1 MIKVECVSCK
11 APYELDERRIPEKG
25 MKMRCPKCGTSF
37 NVTRQGVASGAAP
50 SQAIA
55 PPLAA
60 PAPIAAPPPAAAIAP
75 PVAAGGI
82 PKGTMLGH
90 QMPAAIAPPAAAPAP
105 IAAPFAAPPKAASPA
120 RPPMGTMVG
129 MAPPLAEGAKPPAG
143 ALFGA
148 PQAQAPIAPAFSAAK
163 GAFGSGASAP
173 KPAPAA
179 AVPAASPPIASKSS
193 TFDETDLPAPR
204 AAQPKPLLPSIDV
217 SDLSVSNMRIDQL
230 PMPKRE
236 VDLQRPQNSV
246 APPSAFDPDLPAPK
260 TSADLPVAAKPKG
273 TMLGAA
279 PIAAPF
285 PAPIAAPIA
294 APFADLPAVKKD
306 GGADLPAPKQ
316 PAPLSFGDLDLP
328 APKKSAAVDLPAP
341 KMEVDLPA
349 PKQAA
354 DLPGLKMSVDLP
366 APKHSVDLPAPRG
379 GGADLPAPKGQVDLP
394 SPRAGG
400 ARFGEI
406 DLPTPK
412 GGAVDLPTPRG
423 GAIDLPTPRG
433 GAIDLPTPRGG
444 AIDLP
449 APANDLPA
457 PRGDDSSFA
466 DLMLD
471 LPDFAGDSKKK
482 PDDAF
487 GDIELPPPKPAADMI
502 ASRERTIQGSARRAP
517 TVQQQAAAQQNNNG
531 PDSELPPSLL
541 GGDESSFDDLNMED
555 DLGLSDPPAAPAGRS
570 APKKA
575 TPMPARSLSPSY
587 AAEDDL
593 LGDDLVDEEEEYE
606 EGDDF
611 GEEDFVGEEGD
622 ERNDEEMEFGIS
634 GDEEGRASL
643 APDALRRQRG
653 EDFEARQVASRKRT
667 VTIIV
672 RLAALLVLLT
682 AGSAALAFT
691 EYGIFGIYY
700 WEKWL
705 PEAGDPEFARSAI
718 QKAEKMGA
726 SDTYADAQRSL
737 KELGAARAKAGI
749 NRQLLTRGLLHE
761 ALSIVRFGEDP
772 AGAARAVAI
781 LKRLDER
788 SGKAPEMDLARAADA
803 ARRKEWGEATK
814 LIGTAR
820 KQGPRDPYVELLAG
834 EVALAQD
841 KTDDADKAFA
851 QALKLGGAARAQWG
865 LARVALLRDDKEA
878 QNGAVNETLKLSPMH
893 IDARI
898 AEARIVWSQGKEE
911 RGLHLLQ
918 VALGREPTE
927 EDRYLWSSKTSQATG
942 YSVLGYM
949 HEVRGRLSPAKDA
962 YEQALKSDAYR
973 VEALLGS
980 GRVLLRQE
988 RPNDALPRFEQALKS
1003 ATKGGANPIVMS
1015 GRHADAE
1022 AKLGVGRVLLA
1033 LDRAA
1038 DAKAKLLE
1046 LSTALPADAEVAL
1059 ALGETEEKLN
1069 NVEAAETELRKS
1081 ISLAP
1086 TRFDGYLALSQ
1097 LFFRQGNAAKASE
1110 VLNDAAS
1117 HVEETAHM
1125 RRMLGQS
1132 ELARGRL
1139 DSAAHEFKRALELD
1153 PYDVEAKF
1161 GLGVSLRKGG
1171 DLEAAEVAFDDIAKR
1186 DAGFSGLAE
1195 QRGLL
1200 LEARGKYA
1208 DAIDVY
1214 RKALE
1219 KDQSNMQLVLRLGAA
1234 QVLAG
1239 LLDDADQTLAKVIRE
1254 IPNSAEAEYFIGRIS
1269 FARGRTPDALAHFD
1283 RAIGLDISK
1292 AEYHLYV
1299 ARSTWELGNF
1309 SRTMEEADV
1318 AIKRD
1323 PGLGDAYWVRA
1334 MVRLRVGQVKDS
1346 LKDLEKALRLNPA
1359 RTEAYAVRGDC
1370 YEQLRQLPDAIA
1382 AYRQA
1387 LQIDETRG
1395 QWWYRLAGLLADSG
1409 DHGQAESALRRATE
1423 AGEKAEP
1430 LPHWLPDAYRLAGEN
1445 AERRNDRQAAIR
1457 AYKRYSEIS
1466 QTNAIDYAPIMKKLR
1481 SWGVELG
1488 EEE

>member
-55 PPLAA
+55 PPLAV

-90 QMPAAIAPPAAAPAP
+90 QMPAAIAPPAAAP
-105 IAAPFAAPPKAASPA
+105 IAAPPKAA

-129 MAPPLAEGAKPPAG
+129 IAPPLAEGARPPAG
-143 ALFGA
+143 ALSGSP
-148 PQAQAPIAPAFSAAK
+148 PQAPAATPFSAAK
-163 GAFGSGASAP
+163 GAFGSGASSP
-173 KPAPAA
+173 KPAAA
-179 AVPAASPPIASKSS
+179 ASASPLVPSKSS

-236 VDLQRPQNSV
+236 VDLQRPQNSA
-246 APPSAFDPDLPAPK
+246 APSGAFDADLPAPK
-260 TSADLPVAAKPKG
+260 ANVDLPAAKPKG
-273 TMLGAA
+273 TMMGAA

-285 PAPIAAPIA
+285 PAAPIA

-316 PAPLSFGDLDLP
+316 PAPLAFGDLDLP
-328 APKKSAAVDLPAP
+328 APKKSAVVDLPAP
-341 KMEVDLPA
+341 KMNVDLPA

-354 DLPGLKMSVDLP
+354 DLPAPKASGLIDLP

-412 GGAVDLPTPRG
+412 GGAIDLPTPRG

-482 PDDAF
+482 RSDDAF

-502 ASRERTIQGSARRAP
+502 ASRERTIQGPARRAP
-517 TVQQQAAAQQNNNG
+517 TMQQQAAAAQQNNG

-555 DLGLSDPPAAPAGRS
+555 DLGLSEPPVPSARP

-575 TPMPARSLSPSY
+575 PMPSSLSQSHVE
-587 AAEDDL
+587 EDDL

-611 GEEDFVGEEGD
+611 GEEDFVGEEGEEGGD
-622 ERNDEEMEFGIS
+622 DEEMEFGIS

-643 APDALRRQRG
+643 APDAMRRQRG
-653 EDFEARQVASRKRT
+653 EDFEARQAASRKRT

-672 RLAALLVLLT
+672 RLAAMLVLLT

-726 SDTYADAQRSL
+726 SDTYADVQRSL

-749 NRQLLTRGLLHE
+749 NRQLLSRGLLHE

-772 AGAARAVAI
+772 ASAARAVAI

-788 SGKAPEMDLARAADA
+788 SGKAPEMDLARGADA
-803 ARRKEWGEATK
+803 ARRKAWGEAEK
-814 LIGTAR
+814 LLGAAR
-820 KQGPRDPYVELLAG
+820 QQGPRDPYVELLAG
-834 EVALAQD
+834 EVALAQNKID
-841 KTDDADKAFA
+841 IAEKAFA
-851 QALKLGGAARAQWG
+851 QALQLGGTARAQWG
-865 LARVALLRDDKEA
+865 LARVALARDDKDA
-878 QNGAVNETLKLSPMH
+878 QNAAVNETLKLSPMH
-893 IDARI
+893 VDARI

-927 EDRYLWSSKTSQATG
+927 EDRYLWSSKTSRATG
-942 YSVLGYM
+942 YSVLGYV
-949 HEVRGRLSPAKDA
+949 HEARGRLSPARDA
-962 YEQALKSDAYR
+962 YEQALNADGHR

-980 GRVLLRQE
+980 GRVLLRQN
-988 RPNDALPRFEQALKS
+988 RAQDALPRFEQALKS
-1003 ATKGGANPIVMS
+1003 ATKGDANPIVLS

-1022 AKLGVGRVLLA
+1022 AKLGIGRVLLA

-1038 DAKAKLLE
+1038 EAKAKLLE
-1046 LSTALPADAEVAL
+1046 LSQALPTDPEVAL
-1059 ALGETEEKLN
+1059 ALGQAEDDLN
-1069 NVEAAETELRKS
+1069 NLDAAEAAFRKS

-1097 LFFRQGNAAKASE
+1097 LFFRKGNAAKASE
-1110 VLNDAAS
+1110 VLNEAAS

-1132 ELARGRL
+1132 ELARNKL

-1171 DLEAAEVAFDDIAKR
+1171 NLEAAEVAFDDISKR

-1200 LEARGKYA
+1200 LEARGKYT
-1208 DAIDVY
+1208 DAIEVY

-1219 KDQSNMQLVLRLGAA
+1219 KEASNMQLVLRLGAA

-1239 LLDDADQTLAKVIRE
+1239 LLDDAEQTLAKVIRE

-1269 FARGRTPDALAHFD
+1269 FARGRTADALAHFD
-1283 RAIGLDISK
+1283 RALGLDISK

-1299 ARSTWELGNF
+1299 ARSTWELDNF
-1309 SRTMEEADV
+1309 SRTMEEADN

-1323 PGLGDAYWVRA
+1323 PYLGDAYWVRA

-1346 LKDLEKALRLNPA
+1346 LKDVEKALQLNPA
-1359 RTEAYAVRGDC
+1359 RTEAYAVRGDAH
-1370 YEQLRQLPDAIA
+1370 EQLRQLPDAIT
-1382 AYRQA
+1382 AYRKA
-1387 LQIDETRG
+1387 LEIDDKRG
-1395 QWWYRLAGLLADSG
+1395 KWWYRLAGLLADSG
-1409 DHGQAESALRRATE
+1409 EHGQAEAALRRATE
-1423 AGEKAEP
+1423 AGEKEEP
-1430 LPHWLPDAYRLAGEN
+1430 LPHWLPDAYRLSGEN
-1445 AERRNDRQAAIR
+1445 AERRNDRQSAIR
-1457 AYKRYSEIS
+1457 AYKRYREIS
-1466 QTNAIDYAPIMKKLR
+1466 QTNSIDYGPVTKKLR
-1481 SWGVELG
+1481 SWGVELS
-1488 EEE
+1488 EDE

>member
-37 NVTRQGVASGAAP
+37 NVTRQGVASGAAA

-90 QMPAAIAPPAAAPAP
+90 QMPAPIAPPVAAPAAAAAP
-105 IAAPFAAPPKAASPA
+105 IAATPKAA

-129 MAPPLAEGAKPPAG
+129 IAPPLAEGAKPPAG
-143 ALFGA
+143 ALFGT
-148 PQAQAPIAPAFSAAK
+148 PQAPAPTASAVSAAK
-163 GAFGSGASAP
+163 GAFGSGASSP
-173 KPAPAA
+173 KP
-179 AVPAASPPIASKSS
+179 VAASPLVPSKSS

-236 VDLQRPQNSV
+236 VDLQRPQNSM
-246 APPSAFDPDLPAPK
+246 APSGAFDADLPAPK
-260 TSADLPVAAKPKG
+260 ANVDLPAAKPKG

-285 PAPIAAPIA
+285 PAAPIA
-294 APFADLPAVKKD
+294 APFADLPAVKK
-306 GGADLPAPKQ
+306 GGGTDLPAPKQ

-328 APKKSAAVDLPAP
+328 APKKSAVVDLPAP
-341 KMEVDLPA
+341 KMNMDLPA
-349 PKQAA
+349 FKQAA
-354 DLPGLKMSVDLP
+354 DLPAPKMSVDLP

-412 GGAVDLPTPRG
+412 G

-482 PDDAF
+482 KSDDAF

-502 ASRERTIQGSARRAP
+502 ASRERTIQGPARRAP
-517 TVQQQAAAQQNNNG
+517 TMQQQAAAAQQNNG

-541 GGDESSFDDLNMED
+541 GGDESSFDDLNLED
-555 DLGLSDPPAAPAGRS
+555 DLGLSEPPVPS
-570 APKKA
+570 ARPVPKKA
-575 TPMPARSLSPSY
+575 TPMPARSHASH
-587 AAEDDL
+587 AQEDDL

-611 GEEDFVGEEGD
+611 GEEDFVGEEGEEGGGD
-622 ERNDEEMEFGIS
+622 DDEEMEFGIS

-653 EDFEARQVASRKRT
+653 EDFEARQAASRKRT

-718 QKAEKMGA
+718 QKAEKMAA
-726 SDTYADAQRSL
+726 SDTYADVQRSL

-749 NRQLLTRGLLHE
+749 NRQLLSRGLLHE

-772 AGAARAVAI
+772 TSAARAVAI

-788 SGKAPEMDLARAADA
+788 SGKAPEMDLARATDA
-803 ARRKEWGEATK
+803 ARRKAWADAGK
-814 LIGTAR
+814 LI
-820 KQGPRDPYVELLAG
+820 GPRDPYVELLAG
-834 EVALAQD
+834 EVALAQN
-841 KTDDADKAFA
+841 KMDDAEKAFA

-865 LARVALLRDDKEA
+865 LARVMLTRDDKEA
-878 QNGAVNETLKLSPMH
+878 QSAAVNETLKLSPMH
-893 IDARI
+893 VDARI

-962 YEQALKSDAYR
+962 YENALRADGLR

-980 GRVLLRQE
+980 GRVLLRNDRAQ
-988 RPNDALPRFEQALKS
+988 DALPRFEQALKS
-1003 ATKGGANPIVMS
+1003 ATKGDSNPIVLS
-1015 GRHADAE
+1015 GRHADME
-1022 AKLGVGRVLLA
+1022 AKLGIGRVLLA
-1033 LDRAA
+1033 LDRAPE
-1038 DAKAKLLE
+1038 AKAKLLE
-1046 LSTALPADAEVAL
+1046 LSQALPADPDVGL
-1059 ALGETEEKLN
+1059 ALGQAEEDLN
-1069 NVEAAETELRKS
+1069 NLDAAEAQFRKS

-1097 LFFRQGNAAKASE
+1097 LFFRKGNAAKASE

-1132 ELARGRL
+1132 ELARNKL

-1171 DLEAAEVAFDDIAKR
+1171 NLEAAEAAFDDISKR

-1200 LEARGKYA
+1200 LEARGKYT
-1208 DAIDVY
+1208 DAIEVY

-1219 KDQSNMQLVLRLGAA
+1219 KDPTNIQLVLRLGAA

-1239 LLDDADQTLAKVIRE
+1239 LLDDAEQTLAKVIRE

-1269 FARGRTPDALAHFD
+1269 FARGRTADALAHFD
-1283 RAIGLDISK
+1283 RALGLDISK

-1299 ARSTWELGNF
+1299 ARSTWELQNF

-1323 PGLGDAYWVRA
+1323 PYLGDAYWVRA

-1346 LKDLEKALRLNPA
+1346 LKDVDKALQLNPA
-1359 RTEAYAVRGDC
+1359 RTEAYAVRGDA
-1370 YEQLRQLPDAIA
+1370 YEQLRQLPEAIA

-1387 LQIDETRG
+1387 LQIDEMRG

-1409 DHGQAESALRRATE
+1409 EHGQAEAALRRATE
-1423 AGEKAEP
+1423 AGEKSEP

-1445 AERRNDRQAAIR
+1445 AERRNDRQGAIR
-1457 AYKRYSEIS
+1457 SYKRYIEIS
-1466 QTNAIDYAPIMKKLR
+1466 PTNSIDYGPVTKKLR
-1481 SWGVELG
+1481 SWGVELS
-1488 EEE
+1488 EDE

>member
-37 NVTRQGVASGAAP
+37 NVTRSGVASGAAP

-55 PPLAA
+55 PPIAA
-60 PAPIAAPPPAAAIAP
+60 PAPIAAPPPAAAPPAAAIATP
-75 PVAAGGI
+75 FGGGGAI

-90 QMPAAIAPPAAAPAP
+90 QAPAPIAPPAAAPAP
-105 IAAPFAAPPKAASPA
+105 AAAPKPA

-129 MAPPLAEGAKPPAG
+129 IAPPGLEGAKAPAG
-143 ALFGA
+143 ALTGS
-148 PQAQAPIAPAFSAAK
+148 PQGQAPIATPFSAAK
-163 GAFGSGASAP
+163 GAFGSGAAKPAAP
-173 KPAPAA
+173 AAPAPAS
-179 AVPAASPPIASKSS
+179 PAPAKSS
-193 TFDETDLPAPR
+193 VFDETDLPAPR
-204 AAQPKPLLPSIDV
+204 AAQPKPVLPSIDM
-217 SDLSVSNMRIDQL
+217 SDLSVSNIRVDQL

-236 VDLQRPQNSV
+236 VDLPRPQNSMS
-246 APPSAFDPDLPAPK
+246 PPSAFDADLPAPK
-260 TSADLPVAAKPKG
+260 QNVDLPAAKPPKG

-279 PIAAPF
+279 PIAP
-285 PAPIAAPIA
+285 APIA
-294 APFADLPAVKKD
+294 APFADLPAVKQNAN
-306 GGADLPAPKQ
+306 ADLPAPKQ

-328 APKKSAAVDLPAP
+328 APKQA
-341 KMEVDLPA
+341 MNVDLPA
-349 PKQAA
+349 PKQAKQA
-354 DLPGLKMSVDLP
+354 GVIDLPTPKQAGVIDLPTPKQAGVMDLPTPKQAGAIDLP

-379 GGADLPAPKGQVDLP
+379 SGVDLPAPRGGGVDLPAAKGQMDLP
-394 SPRAGG
+394 SPRSGG

-412 GGAVDLPTPRG
+412 AGAV
-423 GAIDLPTPRG
+423 
-433 GAIDLPTPRGG
+433 
-444 AIDLP
+444 DLP

-471 LPDFAGDSKKK
+471 LPDFDAKKK

-502 ASRERTIQGSARRAP
+502 ASRERTIQGPARRAP
-517 TVQQQAAAQQNNNG
+517 TMQQQAAAQPQNS

-541 GGDESSFDDLNMED
+541 GGDESSFGDLNMEED
-555 DLGLSDPPAAPAGRS
+555 DGLSLSDPPAPRSSASGAKRAAPMQQAS
-570 APKKA
+570 AP
-575 TPMPARSLSPSY
+575 PAHGGGY
-587 AAEDDL
+587 EDDL
-593 LGDDLVDEEEEYE
+593 LGDEIVDEEEEYE

-611 GEEDFVGEEGD
+611 GEEDFVEGEGEEGD
-622 ERNDEEMEFGIS
+622 DEEMEFGIS

-653 EDFEARQVASRKRT
+653 EDFEARQAASRKRT

-718 QKAEKMGA
+718 QKAEKIGA
-726 SDTYADAQRSL
+726 TDTYADVQRSL

-749 NRQLLTRGLLHE
+749 NRQLLTRGVLHE
-761 ALSIVRFGEDP
+761 SLSIVRFGEDP
-772 AGAARAVAI
+772 AAAARAVAI
-781 LKRLDER
+781 LKRLEER
-788 SGKAPEMDLARAADA
+788 SGRAPEMDLARAADA
-803 ARRKEWGEATK
+803 ARRKAWTDAEGK
-814 LIGTAR
+814 LAAAR
-820 KQGPRDPYVELLAG
+820 SQGPRDPYVELLAG
-834 EVALAQD
+834 EVALAQG
-841 KTDDADKAFA
+841 KTDEADKAFA
-851 QALKLGGAARAQWG
+851 QALKLGGGARAQWG
-865 LARVALLRDDKEA
+865 LARVAITRDDKEA
-878 QNGAVNETLKLSPMH
+878 QTSAVNETLKLSPMH
-893 IDARI
+893 VDARI
-898 AEARIVWSQGKEE
+898 AEARIVWAQGKEE

-927 EDRYLWSSKTSQATG
+927 EDKYLWSSKTSAATG

-949 HEVRGRLSPAKDA
+949 HEARGRLRQAWDA
-962 YEQALKSDAYR
+962 YEMALKADALR

-980 GRVLLRQE
+980 GRVLIRQD
-988 RPNDALPRFEQALKS
+988 RANDALPRFESALKS
-1003 ATKGGANPIVMS
+1003 ASKGGANPIVLS

-1022 AKLGVGRVLLA
+1022 AKLGIGRVLLA

-1038 DAKAKLLE
+1038 EAKAQLLQ
-1046 LSTALPADAEVAL
+1046 LSQSLPQDAEVAL
-1059 ALGETEEKLN
+1059 TLGETEEKLN
-1069 NVEAAETELRKS
+1069 NMDNAEAQLRKS
-1081 ISLAP
+1081 ITLAP

-1097 LFFRQGNAAKASE
+1097 LFSRQNNPAKASE
-1110 VLNDAAS
+1110 VLNEAAN
-1117 HVEETAHM
+1117 HVEENAHM

-1132 ELARGRL
+1132 ELARGKL
-1139 DSAAHEFKRALELD
+1139 DGAAHEFKRALELD
-1153 PYDVEAKF
+1153 PYDTEAKF
-1161 GLGVSLRKGG
+1161 GLGVALRKSG
-1171 DLEAAEVAFDDIAKR
+1171 DLEAAEAAFDDIAKR
-1186 DAGFSGLAE
+1186 DSSFSGLAE

-1200 LEARGKYA
+1200 LEARGKYPE
-1208 DAIDVY
+1208 AIAVY
-1214 RKALE
+1214 RGALE
-1219 KDQSNMQLVLRLGAA
+1219 KDQNNMSLVLRLGAA
-1234 QVLAG
+1234 QVLANQ
-1239 LLDDADQTLAKVIRE
+1239 LDDAEQTLAKVIRE
-1254 IPNSAEAEYFIGRIS
+1254 IPNSAEAEYFIGRVS
-1269 FARGRTPDALAHFD
+1269 FARGRTADALAHFD

-1309 SRTMEEADV
+1309 SRTMEEADA

-1323 PGLGDAYWVRA
+1323 PFLGDAFWVRA

-1346 LKDLEKALRLNPA
+1346 LKDLEKALKYNPA
-1359 RTEAYAVRGDC
+1359 RTDAYAVRGDC

-1382 AYRQA
+1382 SYRQA
-1387 LQIDETRG
+1387 LQIDDTRG

-1409 DHGQAESALRRATE
+1409 DHAQADAALKRAID
-1423 AGEKAEP
+1423 AGEKTEP
-1430 LPHWLPDAYRLAGEN
+1430 FPHWLPDAYRLAGEG
-1445 AERRNDRQAAIR
+1445 AERKNDRQSAIR
-1457 AYKRYSEIS
+1457 NYKRYLEIS
-1466 QTNAIDYAPIMKKLR
+1466 QTNAIDYAPVTKKLR
-1481 SWGVELG
+1481 GWGVELG

>member
-37 NVTRQGVASGAAP
+37 NVTRSGVATGAAP

-55 PPLAA
+55 PPIAA
-60 PAPIAAPPPAAAIAP
+60 PLPIAAPPPAAVAPPAAAIATP
-75 PVAAGGI
+75 FVGGGGAM
-82 PKGTMLGH
+82 PKGTMLG
-90 QMPAAIAPPAAAPAP
+90 QAAPAP
-105 IAAPFAAPPKAASPA
+105 IAPPAPAAPKSAA

-129 MAPPLAEGAKPPAG
+129 IAPPGFEGAKAPAG
-143 ALFGA
+143 ALSGA
-148 PQAQAPIAPAFSAAK
+148 PQGQAPIATPFSAAK
-163 GAFGSGASAP
+163 GAFGSGAA
-173 KPAPAA
+173 KPAAVAPAA
-179 AVPAASPPIASKSS
+179 APPAASKSS
-193 TFDETDLPAPR
+193 VFDETDLPAPR
-204 AAQPKPLLPSIDV
+204 AAQPKVMPSLDM
-217 SDLSVSNMRIDQL
+217 SDLSVSNIRVDQL

-236 VDLQRPQNSV
+236 VDLPRPQNSMS
-246 APPSAFDPDLPAPK
+246 PPSAFDADLPAPK
-260 TSADLPVAAKPKG
+260 ASVDLPAAKVPKG
-273 TMLGAA
+273 TMLGASA
-279 PIAAPF
+279 L
-285 PAPIAAPIA
+285 AAPIA
-294 APFADLPAVKKD
+294 PQPIAPFADLPAVKQSSNV
-306 GGADLPAPKQ
+306 DLPAPKQ

-328 APKKSAAVDLPAP
+328 APKKAMNVDLPAPKKAMNVDLPTPKQGGVIDLPTPKQAGMIDLPTPKHAVDLPAP
-341 KMEVDLPA
+341 R
-349 PKQAA
+349 
-354 DLPGLKMSVDLP
+354 GGN
-366 APKHSVDLPAPRG
+366 VDLPAPRG
-379 GGADLPAPKGQVDLP
+379 GGADLPAPRGQVDLP

-412 GGAVDLPTPRG
+412 AGAV
-423 GAIDLPTPRG
+423 
-433 GAIDLPTPRGG
+433 
-444 AIDLP
+444 DLP

-482 PDDAF
+482 KSDDAF

-502 ASRERTIQGSARRAP
+502 ASRERTIQGPARRAP
-517 TVQQQAAAQQNNNG
+517 TMQQAAAQQNNG

-541 GGDESSFDDLNMED
+541 GGDESSFGDLNMEED
-555 DLGLSDPPAAPAGRS
+555 DGLGLSDPPAPRVPAPRKTA
-570 APKKA
+570 
-575 TPMPARSLSPSY
+575 PMPQSSLPPSLGGGH
-587 AAEDDL
+587 ADDL
-593 LGDDLVDEEEEYE
+593 LGDEIVDEEEEYD

-611 GEEDFVGEEGD
+611 GEEDFVEGEGEEGED
-622 ERNDEEMEFGIS
+622 QEMEFGID

-653 EDFEARQVASRKRT
+653 EDFEARQAASRKRT

-718 QKAEKMGA
+718 QKAEKMA
-726 SDTYADAQRSL
+726 STDTFADVQRSL
-737 KELGAARAKAGI
+737 KELGASRANAGI
-749 NRQLLTRGLLHE
+749 NRQLLSRGLLHE
-761 ALSIVRFGEDP
+761 SLSIVRFGEDP
-772 AGAARAVAI
+772 AAAARAVAI

-788 SGKAPEMDLARAADA
+788 SGRAPEMDLARAADA
-803 ARRKEWGEATK
+803 ARRKAWSEAEGK
-814 LIGTAR
+814 LAAAR
-820 KQGPRDPYVELLAG
+820 SQGPRDPYVELLAG
-834 EVALAQD
+834 EVALAQSKLD
-841 KTDDADKAFA
+841 EADKAFA
-851 QALKLGGAARAQWG
+851 QSLKLGGGARAQWG
-865 LARVALLRDDKEA
+865 LARVALARDDKDA
-878 QNGAVNETLKLSPMH
+878 QTAAVNETLKLSPMH
-893 IDARI
+893 VDARI
-898 AEARIVWSQGKEE
+898 AEARIVWTQGKEE

-927 EDRYLWSSKTSQATG
+927 EDRYLWSSKTSLATG
-942 YSVLGYM
+942 YSVLGYV
-949 HEVRGRLSPAKDA
+949 HEARGRLKPAMDA
-962 YEQALKSDAYR
+962 YEMALKADAYR

-980 GRVLLRQE
+980 GRVLIRQG
-988 RPNDALPRFEQALKS
+988 RANDALPRFESAMKS
-1003 ATKGGANPIVMS
+1003 ATKGQANPIVLS
-1015 GRHADAE
+1015 GRHADSE
-1022 AKLGVGRVLLA
+1022 AKLGIGRVLLA
-1033 LDRAA
+1033 LDRYAE
-1038 DAKAKLLE
+1038 AKAQLIE
-1046 LSTALPADAEVAL
+1046 LSQTLPQDAEVAL

-1069 NVEAAETELRKS
+1069 NADNAETELRKS

-1086 TRFDGYLALSQ
+1086 MRFDGYLALSQ

-1110 VLNDAAS
+1110 VLNEAAS

-1161 GLGVSLRKGG
+1161 GLGISLRKSG

-1208 DAIDVY
+1208 EAIAVY
-1214 RKALE
+1214 RGALD
-1219 KDQSNMQLVLRLGAA
+1219 KDQNNMSLVLRLGAA

-1239 LLDDADQTLAKVIRE
+1239 QLDEAEQTLAKVIRE

-1269 FARGRTPDALAHFD
+1269 FARGRTADALAHFD

-1299 ARSTWELGNF
+1299 ARSTWELGNIA
-1309 SRTMEEADV
+1309 RTLEEADV
-1318 AIKRD
+1318 ALKRD
-1323 PGLGDAYWVRA
+1323 PFLGDGYWMRA
-1334 MVRLRVGQVKDS
+1334 MVSLRLGQVKNS
-1346 LKDLEKALRLNPA
+1346 LKDLDKALKYNPA
-1359 RTEAYAVRGDC
+1359 RTDAYAVRGDC

-1382 AYRQA
+1382 AYRKA
-1387 LQIDETRG
+1387 LEIDDTRG
-1395 QWWYRLAGLLADSG
+1395 QWWYRLAGLLSDAG
-1409 DHGQAESALRRATE
+1409 DHAQADAALKRAVE
-1423 AGEKAEP
+1423 AGEKTEP

-1445 AERRNDRQAAIR
+1445 SERKNDRQGAIR
-1457 AYKRYSEIS
+1457 NYKRYIEIS
-1466 QTNAIDYAPIMKKLR
+1466 QPNAIDYGPVLKKLR

-1488 EEE
+1488 EDE